1 MPAAIWELWKLQDN
15 LNDKKTLTLDD
26 LKNRKGTESA
36 PLDLKIEIY
45 KIAD

>member
-1 MPAAIWELWKLQDN
+1 MPVAIWELWKLQDN
-15 LNDKKTLTLDD
+15 LNEKTTLKLYD

-45 KIAD
+45 KIVD